1 MPGFRLRAGMTSES
15 STVAL
20 EKQMAGGPLEGVRV
34 VDLTSVVVG
43 PLATQILA
51 DHGAEVI
58 KVESK
63 AGDLVRVM
71 NGKSVTPGMGAKF
84 LHLNRNKRSIVL
96 DLKQPAGHAALM
108 KLIERTDVLIWN
120 VRPPSMAR
128 LKLAYGDVRA
138 VNPKI
143 IYCGMFGFGQ
153 DGRYRDKP
161 AYDTIVQGSAGMAAL
176 HHRAMGE
183 PRFVPMVVADK
194 VVGLIAVQMIA
205 MALYRRTQ
213 TNEGCAIEIPMF
225 ENLAKFVLEEHMYL
239 KTFEPPLGGTGDP
252 RLIDPLGKPI
262 PTRDGWI
269 CISANTNDQAFAFF
283 DAVGRPELKTDP
295 RFSSVP
301 ARFAHVKE
309 YFQIRME
316 ALKTK
321 TTAEWLEILD
331 RADVPAMPYH
341 TLDSV
346 LDDPHLKDVG
356 FFEMKDHPTEGRT
369 RSMRLPNKWSCGTR
383 RDWSPAPKL
392 GQQSVE
398 ILREVG
404 YADAEIDAMIA
415 SGVTVDGRIG
425 KQ

>member
-1 MPGFRLRAGMTSES
+1 
-15 STVAL
+15 
-20 EKQMAGGPLEGVRV
+20 MAGGPLEGVCI

-51 DHGAEVI
+51 DHGADVI

-63 AGDLVRVM
+63 SGDLVRTM

-108 KLIERTDVLIWN
+108 KLVAQADVMIWN
-120 VRPPSMAR
+120 VRPPAMAR
-128 LKLAYGDVRA
+128 LKLAYDDVRA
-138 VNPKI
+138 VNPGI
-143 IYCGMFGFGQ
+143 VYCGMFGFGQ
-153 DGRYRDKP
+153 DGRYRAKP
-161 AYDTIVQGSAGMAAL
+161 AYDTIIQGSGGMAAL

-205 MALYRRTQ
+205 MALYRRAKTG
-213 TNEGCAIEIPMF
+213 EGCSIEIPMF
-225 ENLAKFVLEEHMYL
+225 ENLVKFVLEEHMYL
-239 KTFEPPLGGTGDP
+239 RTFDPPLGGTGDP
-252 RLIDPLGKPI
+252 RLLDPLGKPI
-262 PTRDGWI
+262 PTKDGWI

-295 RFSSVP
+295 RFNSVP

-309 YFQIRME
+309 YFEIRIE
-316 ALKTK
+316 ALKSK
-321 TTAEWLEILD
+321 TTAEWLEIFD

-346 LDDPHLKDVG
+346 LDDPHLKEVG
-356 FFEMKDHPTEGRT
+356 FFEMKEHPTEGRT
-369 RSMRLPNKWSCGTR
+369 RSMRLPNKWSCGAR

-398 ILREVG
+398 ILRELG
-404 YADAEIDAMIA
+404 YGDAEIDALTA
-415 SGVTVDGRIG
+415 SGVTLDGRIE
-425 KQ
+425 